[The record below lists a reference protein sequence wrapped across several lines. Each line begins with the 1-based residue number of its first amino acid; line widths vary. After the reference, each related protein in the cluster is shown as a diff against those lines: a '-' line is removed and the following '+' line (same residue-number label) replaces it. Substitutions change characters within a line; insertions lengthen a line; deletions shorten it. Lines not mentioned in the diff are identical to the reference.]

1 MFTIIDFCSGIF
13 FLAGLAI
20 LFTGFRTYQRSKQ
33 AANWTTVTGMVTT
46 SKVINPM
53 GNERKQ
59 YARIEYE
66 YSVLGTSYVSNKI
79 NFAQL
84 SGFNDTA
91 LGTAEEKVKKFPAGR
106 SVTVYYDPQEP
117 QRAVLEIGGNSGLL
131 ILGGLF
137 IVSALLFFFIQ

>member
-20 LFTGFRTYQRSKQ
+20 LFTGIRTYQRSKQ
-33 AANWTTVTGMVTT
+33 AANWMTVTGMVTT

-59 YARIEYE
+59 YAHIEYE

>member
-20 LFTGFRTYQRSKQ
+20 LFTGIRTYQRSKQ

-117 QRAVLEIGGNSGLL
+117 QRAVLETGGNSGLL

>member
-1 MFTIIDFCSGIF
+1 MFTIIDICSGIF

-33 AANWTTVTGMVTT
+33 AANWLTVTGKVTT
-46 SKVINPM
+46 SKLINPM
-53 GNERKQ
+53 GNDRKQ

-66 YSVLGTSYVSNKI
+66 YSVLGTNYVSNKI
-79 NFAQL
+79 SFSQL
-84 SGFNDTA
+84 MGFDDTA

-117 QRAVLEIGGNSGLL
+117 QRAVLETGGNSGLL

-137 IVSALLFFFIQ
+137 LAAALAFYFIQ